1 MCENQKACLSLTWRT
16 GCPGERHIWIC
27 LHCSSSTPPPQRV
40 KPPRATK
47 GIPDHYDYSSYDQW
61 TWPKMKN
68 LDLCP
73 HYRVQ
78 AWPLPLPGCHLE
90 SCEAR
95 SARKDHNFQTNAPRR
110 RSDFLSNMCTMVSRR
125 ATAVRACQWA
135 DDLLPAACR
144 HCSDRAAASLKETWA
159 ALSFYPH
166 WSTLIWPVTS
176 INQLL
181 LPL

>member
-1 MCENQKACLSLTWRT
+1 MLFHVYVNCENPKAWLSLTWRT

-68 LDLCP
+68 LNLCP

-78 AWPLPLPGCHLE
+78 AWPLPLASCHLE
-90 SCEAR
+90 SFEAR
-95 SARKDHNFQTNAPRR
+95 SARKDHNFQAKVRK
-110 RSDFLSNMCTMVSRR
+110 RSDFLLYMCTV
-125 ATAVRACQWA
+125 VRACWWA
-135 DDLLPAACR
+135 LLTEQTI
-144 HCSDRAAASLKETWA
+144 CS
-159 ALSFYPH
+159 
-166 WSTLIWPVTS
+166 
-176 INQLL
+176 QLL
-181 LPL
+181 ADTAPALTGRLTHSKRPELLFHFILIDQLWYDQWPA